1 MAMAIEG
8 RVSGLEGTVEQINQR
23 LASLES
29 RLNTQITLT
38 VAMWVTTMIAVLST
52 LAAVLLRT

>member
-1 MAMAIEG
+1 MTPEG
-8 RVSGLEGTVEQINQR
+8 RVSRLKGIVEQINQR

-29 RLNTQITLT
+29 RVNTQITIT
-38 VAMWVTTMIAVLST
+38 VAMWMTTMLAVLST